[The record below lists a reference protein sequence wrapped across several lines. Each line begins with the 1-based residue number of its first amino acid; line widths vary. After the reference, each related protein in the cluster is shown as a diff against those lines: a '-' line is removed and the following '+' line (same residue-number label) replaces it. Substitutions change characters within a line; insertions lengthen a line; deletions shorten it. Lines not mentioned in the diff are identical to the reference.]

1 MNAELEARLLKARH
15 SEDHAERYEIVYDVQ
30 FAELFGA
37 LRDTFQ
43 MSERDIVAFALG
55 EFELQDRGDSLDF
68 VEFRL
73 RLEDDLCTD
82 FPNDFEIPTNVTY
95 QQLHQIVCEH
105 KTGCVP
111 QARTKELR
119 SKYILG
125 QKVEHK
131 NGDTYTIIELPQDH
145 KRLEDCNEPYY
156 RYVGKDGI
164 EWSRRVSQM
173 EDGRFTAI

>member
-1 MNAELEARLLKARH
+1 MNAELEARLIKARN

-30 FAELFGA
+30 FAEMFGA

-43 MSERDIVAFALG
+43 MSERDIVAFAVG
-55 EFELQDRGDSLDF
+55 ELELQDRGDSLDF

-82 FPNDFEIPTNVTY
+82 LPNDYEIPTNVTY
-95 QQLHQIVCEH
+95 QQLHALVCEH
-105 KTGCVP
+105 KTGCMP
-111 QARTKELR
+111 QACDAKRTKF
-119 SKYILG
+119 ILG
-125 QKVEHK
+125 QQVEHK
-131 NGDTYTIIELPQDH
+131 NGDKYTIIELPQDH

-156 RYVGKDGI
+156 RYVGESGV